1 MKLDQLLPGF
11 GSGDAISNYALSL
24 QGIARGW
31 GLDSTLYCEP
41 RHVHPAVERFCE
53 DYRRLPSPG
62 DPSDITLFHFS
73 VGSPLSAYFARLRT
87 RRVLIYHNITPHDWF
102 NGVHEEKA
110 RVLWAGREEMKS
122 LAGVP
127 DLALGVSEF
136 NRRELEAFGF
146 SPTGVLPLIADP
158 ATLSAAPDQ
167 VFLRRFGDGA
177 TNLLSVGRVVPNKRV
192 EDLIK
197 IYYYYRNTV
206 DPKSRL
212 VIAGAMT
219 GMDRYTALLRALVT
233 VLDLPDVVFL
243 NHVTD
248 AELLALYRTA
258 SVFLSMSEHE
268 GFCIPLLEAM
278 HFRVPVVAYAAAAIP
293 ETLAGTGVLVREKEF
308 AAIAELVGRIVGD
321 ATLRN
326 AIVAKQL
333 PRLAAFSR
341 EAVAG
346 RLRALLGAWL
356 DTAVHHGGTKE

>member
-1 MKLDQLLPGF
+1 MRLDQLLPGF
-11 GSGDAISNYALSL
+11 GSGDAISNYALAL
-24 QGIARGW
+24 QEIARGW

-62 DPSDITLFHFS
+62 DPSNITLFHFS
-73 VGSPLSAYFARLRT
+73 VGSPLSDYFARLRT
-87 RRVLIYHNITPHDWF
+87 RKVLVYHNITPADWF
-102 NGVHEEKA
+102 DGVHEEKA
-110 RVLWAGREEMKS
+110 RVLRAGREEMRA

-136 NRRELEAFGF
+136 NRRELEQFGV
-146 SPTGVLPLIADP
+146 SSTGVLPRVADP
-158 ATLSAAPDQ
+158 AKLSSAPDP

-177 TNLLSVGRVVPNKRV
+177 ANLLSVGRVVPNKRV

-206 DPKSRL
+206 DPRSRL
-212 VIAGAMT
+212 IVAGAMT
-219 GMDRYTALLRALVT
+219 GMDRYTALLRSLVT

-248 AELLALYRTA
+248 AELFALYRTA

-278 HFRVPVVAYAAAAIP
+278 QFRVPVIAYAAAAVP
-293 ETLAGTGVLVREKEF
+293 ETLAGAGVLVKEKRF
-308 AAIAELVGRIVGD
+308 PAIAELVGRILAD
-321 ATLRN
+321 PALKT
-326 AIVAKQL
+326 AIVERQL
-333 PRLAAFSR
+333 PRLASFSR
-341 EAVAG
+341 EAVAA
-346 RLRALLGAWL
+346 RLRTLLEPWL
-356 DTAVHHGGTKE
+356 EKG